1 MAKRIPKKKRDNK
14 NIRNKK
20 RRKLML
26 LIGTTAALMISV
38 SVFGCNRIGLFLH
51 SAKGYQEDMIDVID
65 VIDVSDEIDGEQV
78 PLFLQSDER
87 WGDNH
92 YGDGHI
98 SKTGC
103 GPTCLS
109 MVYCYLTGDASM
121 HPGRMAAWAERE
133 GFYAY
138 GTGTRW
144 SLMDD
149 GAEELGLQA
158 YTDELSEE
166 NILDDLSSGHVI
178 ICSVAPGDFTTEGH
192 FIVLAGLN
200 DDGTVKVNDPNSKK
214 RSEKEWDVE
223 RILPQIKQFWV
234 Y

>member
-1 MAKRIPKKKRDNK
+1 MYKKCKR
-14 NIRNKK
+14 
-20 RRKLML
+20 L
-26 LIGTTAALMISV
+26 LLLTGLAIALVISV
-38 SVFGCNRIGLFLH
+38 LACGCGRIGRLLH
-51 SAKGYQEDMIDVID
+51 SPFRFTSGSREDT
-65 VIDVSDEIDGEQV
+65 IDVSGEVTGEQV
-78 PLFLQSDER
+78 PLFLQYDER
-87 WGDNH
+87 WAKEQ
-92 YGDGHI
+92 YGDDSM

-121 HPGRMAAWAERE
+121 HPGKMAEWAEQE

-149 GAEELGLQA
+149 GAEELGLEA
-158 YTDELSEE
+158 HTEDLSEQTIVDE
-166 NILDDLSSGHVI
+166 LSSGHVI

-200 DDGTVKVNDPNSKK
+200 NDGTVKVNDPNSKK
-214 RSEKEWDVE
+214 RSGKEWEVE